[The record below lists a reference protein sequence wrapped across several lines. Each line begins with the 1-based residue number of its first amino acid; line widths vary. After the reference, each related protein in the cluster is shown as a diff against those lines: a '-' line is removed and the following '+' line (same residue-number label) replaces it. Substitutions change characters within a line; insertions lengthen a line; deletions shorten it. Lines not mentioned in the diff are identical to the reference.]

1 MGRGFSPDAANV
13 HQVIR
18 VLHIGKFYPPVS
30 GGMERVVQTMC
41 RVTEGVVRN
50 RVLVTHTSMRTREE
64 VVDGIP
70 VTRVGTIGAAGSVH
84 IAPDFARWLRQ
95 PDADV
100 MVLHEPNPWAL
111 LSFAIARP
119 RVPLVLWYH
128 SDVVRPRLQYAAFY
142 APLARFVYGRARR
155 VAVSSGALAQHASAL
170 GPWRDRVAVVPFGI
184 DVESWQPTT
193 DIACEAAR
201 IRQDVGA
208 PFVLHAGR
216 MVPYKGV
223 DVLLRALAGTQ
234 VRAVIVGD
242 GPRRDAWQQLA
253 RDLGVDRQVRFAGEV
268 PQTQL
273 AALFHACDAFVLPS
287 ITRAEAFGYVQ
298 LEAMAC
304 GKPVV
309 STDLPT
315 GVPWVNRHGETG
327 LVVAPADPDAL
338 RRAITTLLE
347 DAALRTRLGDA
358 GRRRAVEEF
367 SLDRFRA
374 RLLRLYEE
382 ALAA

>member
-1 MGRGFSPDAANV
+1 V
-13 HQVIR
+13 TR

-41 RVTEGVVRN
+41 RVTEGAVRN
-50 RVLVTHTSMRTREE
+50 RVLVTHTSMRTSEE

-100 MVLHEPNPWAL
+100 LVLHEPNPWAL

-184 DVESWQPTT
+184 DVEPWQPTA
-193 DIACEAAR
+193 DLAREAAR

-208 PFVLHAGR
+208 SFVLHAGR

-223 DVLLRALAGTQ
+223 DVLLRALAGTHIH
-234 VRAVIVGD
+234 AVIVGD

-253 RDLGVDRQVRFAGEV
+253 RDLGVDRQVRFSGEV
-268 PQTQL
+268 PQAQL

-327 LVVAPADPDAL
+327 LVVPPADPEAL

-358 GRRRAVEEF
+358 GRRRIAEEF
-367 SLDRFRA
+367 SLEMFRV
-374 RLLRLYEE
+374 RLLQLYGE